1 MNKANL
7 LFSGLILFAGACGGG
22 GGSAQPPVTPPAT
35 TTAQNFAGQVTMGQ
49 KLYGEKCASCHGDSG
64 EGKKAPAVVGI
75 AKGALPLDPPATAK
89 ARKNQ
94 FKTVADIADF
104 VTKTMPPDSPGSLS
118 ADEYWAILAFDLKA
132 NGIDL
137 GEKKLD
143 ATLAPTLT
151 VPR

>member
-1 MNKANL
+1 MKKAIL
-7 LFSGLILFAGACGGG
+7 SFSALILIACGGG
-22 GGSAQPPVTPPAT
+22 GATDQPPVTPPAT
-35 TTAQNFAGQVTMGQ
+35 TTAQNFAGQVAIGQ

-64 EGKKAPAVVGI
+64 EGKKGPAVVGI
-75 AKGALPLDPPATAK
+75 AKGALPLDPAPTAK
-89 ARKNQ
+89 ARKEK
-94 FKTVADIADF
+94 FTTVADIAGF
-104 VTKTMPPDSPGSLS
+104 VVKNMPPDSPGSLS
-118 ADEYWAILAFDLKA
+118 SDEYYAILAFDLKA